1 MALGALIRKKSNM
14 DALPKLESPSLEAA
28 HFATK
33 CQSLWRGHL
42 VRRNYLPKETF
53 LLAKGLPNIT
63 GLPQASQGV
72 SKVYFPQD
80 LPVVF
85 KALGEKRSQRRF
97 LTAWQA
103 RDLCKKNGY
112 SHLLIP
118 RSTPYGGYN
127 IQERLPVK
135 DLKQKDQVCLY
146 EDNAESFT
154 SAVQEFTGFLCQSI
168 FPDILALVHPYQKSS
183 DIPIGRYDNLPLM
196 LQEGKG
202 KIALID
208 LGGYRVREEVL
219 SLDDAIKSV
228 KTALFIFPYHFNE
241 IFQIAE
247 LFCPEITGEKPSLEE
262 VRDQVISQ
270 FKEICSNHKA
280 FIQRRV
286 GVEKRGLLEKVSFL
300 MGESKEVSPEEKD
313 LLLEEVITPVISRIM
328 EKVPKGSCL
337 SSLVCSRNITIDCS
351 RFSIDAQRVLRE
363 ILDNF
368 LDAEEICYVNFYD
381 NRVQQPRI
389 RIHY

>member
-1 MALGALIRKKSNM
+1 MNVSSKVEIPPLAGVQ
-14 DALPKLESPSLEAA
+14 
-28 HFATK
+28 FATK

-53 LLAKGLPNIT
+53 LQAKGFPNIKD
-63 GLPQASQGV
+63 LPQASQGV

-85 KALGEKRSQRRF
+85 KDLGEERSQRRF
-97 LTAWQA
+97 LTMWQA

-112 SHLLIP
+112 THLLIP
-118 RSTPYGGYN
+118 RATPYGGYN
-127 IQERLPVK
+127 IEERLPVK
-135 DLKQKDQVCLY
+135 DLKQKDQACLY
-146 EDNAESFT
+146 EDNTESFT
-154 SAVQEFTGFLCQSI
+154 PAVQEFTGFLCQSV
-168 FPDILALVHPYQKSS
+168 FPDILAPVHPYQKSS

-196 LQEGKG
+196 FESGEG

-208 LGGYRVREEVL
+208 LGGYRVREKL
-219 SLDDAIKSV
+219 LRFDDAIKSV

-241 IFQIAE
+241 IFQVVE
-247 LFCPEITGEKPSLEE
+247 LFCPEISRAKAELEE
-262 VRDQVISQ
+262 TRDQVISQ
-270 FKEICSNHKA
+270 FKEICFDHKA
-280 FIQRRV
+280 FIQRR
-286 GVEKRGLLEKVSFL
+286 GDVERRGLLEKVNFL
-300 MGESKEVSPEEKD
+300 IEESKEVSQEAKD
-313 LLLEEVITPVISRIM
+313 LLLEEVITPVIQRII
-328 EKVPKGSCL
+328 EKIPKDSCL

-351 RFSIDAQRVLRE
+351 RISIEAQGLLRK

-368 LDAEEICYVNFYD
+368 LDAKEICYVNSYY